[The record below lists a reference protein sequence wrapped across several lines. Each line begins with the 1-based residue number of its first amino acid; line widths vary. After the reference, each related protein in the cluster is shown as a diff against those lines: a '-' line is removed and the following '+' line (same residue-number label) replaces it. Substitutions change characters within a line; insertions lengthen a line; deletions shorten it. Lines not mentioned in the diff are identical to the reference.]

1 MGDCIFCQ
9 IVTRTIPSRKIYED
23 EHCLAF
29 EDINPQARVH
39 ILVIPKKHFSSLSE
53 VQESHATLLGHLL
66 IICAKM
72 AKEQGVESSG
82 YRVIV
87 NTGQQA
93 GQSVFHLHLHVLGGR
108 VFHWPPG

>member
-53 VQESHATLLGHLL
+53 VQESHANLLGHLL